1 MTRPIQLSID
11 VDALR
16 HNLAVMRAF
25 APRARVWAV
34 VKANAYGHGL
44 QAACAAFAEA
54 DGLAL
59 LDVAD
64 ARALRRMGWTK
75 PLLMLEGAFDSG
87 DLDAMAELE
96 LDAVVVT
103 EHQARALVSAARV
116 PPRAW
121 IKLNTGMNRLGFS
134 PDRDAALLRDIV
146 PAISARL
153 DAAVGWMTHFSD
165 ADVEQGWRVQLERFQ
180 HALPELL
187 ALCGGVSSPLSLA
200 NTAATLSAPPTH
212 GDWVR
217 PGIGLY
223 GGSPFATQPDGR
235 SAEDLG
241 LRAGQTLSSRLIAV
255 QSISAGEA
263 VGYGSRFRAQ
273 RASRIGVVAAGYAD
287 GYPRN
292 APDGTPVWVA
302 GRIVPLAGR
311 VSMDMITVDI
321 TDHPSAGVG
330 SPVELWGRQLAID
343 DVARCC
349 DTIGYELMT
358 RVTARVPRVIHGA

>member
-16 HNLAVMRAF
+16 HNLAVMRAH
-25 APRARVWAV
+25 APHARVWAV

-44 QAACAAFAEA
+44 QAAFAAFADA

-64 ARALRRMGWTK
+64 ARALRQMGWHK
-75 PLLMLEGAFDSG
+75 PLLLLEGAFDTG
-87 DLDAMAELE
+87 DLDVMAELD
-96 LDAVVVT
+96 LDTVVVA
-103 EHQARALVSAARV
+103 EHQARALIAATRV
-116 PPRAW
+116 PPRVW

-134 PDRDAALLRDIV
+134 PSRDASLLREII

-153 DAAVGWMTHFSD
+153 GAAPGWMTHFSD
-165 ADVEQGWRVQLERFQ
+165 ADANQGWCVQLERFQ
-180 HALPELL
+180 QALPALV
-187 ALCGGVSSPLSLA
+187 ALCGGVSSPASLA

-212 GDWVR
+212 ADWVR

-223 GGSPFATQPDGR
+223 GGSPFAAQPDGR
-235 SAEDLG
+235 SAGDLG
-241 LRAGQTLSSRLIAV
+241 LRAGQTLTSRVIAV
-255 QSISAGEA
+255 QDISTGEA

-273 RASRIGVVAAGYAD
+273 RPSRIAVVAAGYAD

-302 GRIVPLAGR
+302 GRIAPLAGR

-321 TDHPSAGVG
+321 TDHPAADVG
-330 SPVELWGRQLAID
+330 SPVELWGGQLAVD

>member
-1 MTRPIQLSID
+1 MTRPTQLSID

-16 HNLAVMRAF
+16 HNLAVMRAH
-25 APRARVWAV
+25 APRSRIWAV

-44 QAACAAFAEA
+44 QAALAAFADA

-64 ARALRRMGWTK
+64 ARLLREMGWRK
-75 PLLMLEGAFDSG
+75 PLLMLEGAFDTG
-87 DLDAMAELE
+87 DLDVIAELG
-96 LDAVVVT
+96 LDAVVVA
-103 EHQARALVSAARV
+103 EHQARDLIAAARV
-116 PPRAW
+116 PPRVW

-134 PDRDAALLRDIV
+134 PIRDAALLREIV
-146 PAISARL
+146 PAICARL
-153 DAAVGWMTHFSD
+153 GAAPGWMTHFSD
-165 ADVEQGWRVQLERFQ
+165 ADADQGWCTQLACFQ
-180 HALPELL
+180 QALPAL
-187 ALCGGVSSPLSLA
+187 AGLCGGAASPLSLA

-212 GDWVR
+212 ADWVR

-241 LRAGQTLSSRLIAV
+241 LRAGQAFTSRLIAV
-255 QSISAGEA
+255 QRIAAGET

-321 TDHPSAGVG
+321 TDHPAAGVG
-330 SPVELWGRQLAID
+330 SPVELWGTQLAVD

-358 RVTARVPRVIHGA
+358 RITARVPRVIHGA